1 MIGVTVADDFLIYGY
16 IHVDILYYII
26 LYYIVYYI
34 LYIIYIYRER
44 DVERQGIEGDV
55 WREGGGLFLI

>member
-26 LYYIVYYI
+26 LYIILYYII
-34 LYIIYIYRER
+34 LYIIYIYIERER
-44 DVERQGIEGDV
+44 EY
-55 WREGGGLFLI
+55 FLV